1 MQGFLQKGFALCVS
15 MHITNYAYMRKLFV
29 LLATF
34 VTICACEIVDK
45 VPYVWQGE
53 KEISPEGGTVE
64 WTPSKKDA
72 HANPIVMAVFLR
84 LYDSEGEQVSIEQ
97 LDNPGQKVDGEWY
110 SIQAGINS
118 ISISFT
124 PNTTEYSREVQ
135 VGIEDGIPGGGVI
148 ISILQRPKDK

>member
-1 MQGFLQKGFALCVS
+1 MKKILLIALALIGLLSCQK
-15 MHITNYAYMRKLFV
+15 
-29 LLATF
+29 
-34 VTICACEIVDK
+34 VDK

-53 KEISPEGGTVE
+53 KEISAEGGTVE

-135 VGIEDGIPGGGVI
+135 VGIEDGIPGGGVS

>member
-1 MQGFLQKGFALCVS
+1 
-15 MHITNYAYMRKLFV
+15 MRKLFV
-29 LLATF
+29 LLATL
-34 VTICACEIVDK
+34 VIVCACPIVDK

-72 HANPIVMAVFLR
+72 RANPIVTVVFLQ

-110 SIQAGINS
+110 SILAGINS

-124 PNTTEYSREVQ
+124 PNTTEYSREVD
-135 VGIEDGIPGGGVI
+135 VAFEDGIPGRGN
-148 ISILQRPKDK
+148 ISIIQRPKDK

>member
-1 MQGFLQKGFALCVS
+1 
-15 MHITNYAYMRKLFV
+15 MRKLFI
-29 LLATF
+29 LLATL
-34 VTICACEIVDK
+34 VIVCACPIVDK

-64 WTPSKKDA
+64 WTPSTKDA

-135 VGIEDGIPGGGVI
+135 VGIEDGTPGGGN
-148 ISILQRPKDK
+148 ISIIQRPKDK